1 MEDLYQE
8 DGIRFANG
16 TGMVA
21 NKIYQNG
28 LLVREGKTG
37 SIVEVDNKV
46 NLTETG
52 QVRKTY
58 NAK

>member
-1 MEDLYQE
+1 MAKDKIQILLTEDLYQE

-37 SIVEVDNKV
+37 SS
-46 NLTETG
+46 
-52 QVRKTY
+52 
-58 NAK
+58 